1 MKKLSLSLLLMLF
14 TTVLISSCKKE
25 KDDEQQ
31 EETSTNLTGVL
42 SADKTL
48 SADKI
53 WTIEGR
59 FVVPEGKTLTIEQ
72 GTIIKGKPGTGADAS
87 VLIIARGGKI
97 MANGTETNPIIFTA
111 EADNITKGQKYG
123 TNLGPNDTGLWGG
136 ILILGK
142 AKGSFD
148 GDVSEFQ
155 IEGIPASDTNGLYGG
170 NDDAD
175 NSGVFKYVSIRHGG
189 AEIGAGNE
197 INGLSLGAVGSA
209 TVLDHIEIVANSD
222 DGIEHFGGDPH
233 LTNVLVYSCSDD
245 GLDIDQAFH
254 GTIENAVVIEGDN
267 SDHALEIDGGEGSYE
282 AGFTLHNI
290 TLIGNQNT
298 PKGEYADLRDGA
310 MGTLNDI
317 YAYGFKDDSDV
328 ELDDDDTA
336 THYNAGSLVFGT
348 WQIVLPAGVTD
359 VTSLFKNTSNV
370 TVSGF
375 GSTAQAVQQGQ
386 QTVGADMNQFDWTFA
401 KHNNA
406 F

>member
-1 MKKLSLSLLLMLF
+1 
-14 TTVLISSCKKE
+14 
-25 KDDEQQ
+25 
-31 EETSTNLTGVL
+31 
-42 SADKTL
+42 
-48 SADKI
+48 
-53 WTIEGR
+53 
-59 FVVPEGKTLTIEQ
+59 
-72 GTIIKGKPGTGADAS
+72 
-87 VLIIARGGKI
+87 

-111 EADNITKGQKYG
+111 EADNIAKGQKYG
-123 TNLGPNDTGLWGG
+123 TNLGADDTGLWGG
-136 ILILGK
+136 VLILGK

-148 GDVSEFQ
+148 GDVSAFQ

-197 INGLSLGAVGSA
+197 INGLSLGAVGSG

-233 LTNVLVYSCSDD
+233 LTNVLIYACSDD

-290 TLIGNQNT
+290 TLIGNPNT

-310 MGTLNDI
+310 MGTLNGI
-317 YAYGFKDDSDV
+317 YAYGFKADSDV

-336 THYNAGSLVFGT
+336 THYNAGKLVFGT

-359 VTSLFKNTSNV
+359 ITSLFKNTSNLR
-370 TVSGF
+370 VSGF
-375 GSTAQAVQQGQ
+375 GFTAQAVQQGQ
-386 QTVGADMNQFDWTFA
+386 QTVGADMSQFDWTFA